1 MESNEFSGI
10 RKYLGKTQS
19 ELAGL
24 LCVSTKAIQS
34 FEQGWRNTTHAGI
47 RKTAPLNGGKIVLPG
62 NSKPGISAGILM
74 GLFVRVKCKTIGRKR
89 CGYAANVLY
98 SG

>member
-1 MESNEFSGI
+1 
-10 RKYLGKTQS
+10 
-19 ELAGL
+19 
-24 LCVSTKAIQS
+24 
-34 FEQGWRNTTHAGI
+34 
-47 RKTAPLNGGKIVLPG
+47 LNGGKIVLPG
-62 NSKPGISAGILM
+62 NSQPGISAGILMGLFVRVKCKTIGRKRCGYAAKPGISAGILM